1 MSRFESAVGQ
11 IVLLTATP
19 SVQAR
24 SRISF
29 SAKDIPLRYN
39 RTRYE
44 MLITNNRI
52 LLPDRCP
59 IQFVRYLR
67 RARSNYRRNITKCKS
82 EESVLKNGEARWRDA
97 VTHAAENIGTTEAHV
112 IAVELKKPAK

>member
-1 MSRFESAVGQ
+1 
-11 IVLLTATP
+11 
-19 SVQAR
+19 
-24 SRISF
+24 
-29 SAKDIPLRYN
+29 
-39 RTRYE
+39 

-59 IQFVRYLR
+59 IQFDTC
-67 RARSNYRRNITKCKS
+67 AGRSNYRRNITKCKS

-112 IAVELKKPAK
+112 IAVELKKRRSDRITPSFHRR